1 MIFPEDSVIGQARI
15 LISAC
20 LLGAP
25 VRWDGSSRPAPDP
38 RILAWQQL
46 GWLLPLCPEMEGG
59 LGCPRPPAEI
69 STDAARVLAGHG
81 SVFTA
86 DGADVGAA
94 FIHGARRALHL
105 VREHDLPF
113 ALLKARS
120 PSCGP
125 DQVYDGHFRGQLRD
139 GAGLTAHLLRAGG
152 VEVFDES
159 PAGLEALTSCLSRHP
174 AG

>member
-1 MIFPEDSVIGQARI
+1 M
-15 LISAC
+15 
-20 LLGAP
+20 
-25 VRWDGSSRPAPDP
+25 RWDGSSRPVPDP
-38 RILAWQQL
+38 RILAWQQQGL
-46 GWLLPLCPEMEGG
+46 LLPLCPEVEGG

-69 STDAARVLAGHG
+69 STDAARVLAGQG

-94 FIHGARRALHL
+94 FIRGARRALQL
-105 VREHDLPF
+105 IREHDLPY

-125 DQVYDGHFRGQLRD
+125 DQVYDGRFRQQLRE
-139 GAGLTAHLLRAGG
+139 GAGLTAHLLRTAG

-159 PAGLEALTSCLSRHP
+159 PAGLQALTIRL
-174 AG
+174 AGPPPT